1 MADHTAEFFDSLA
14 ARGHEPLLE
23 KVTGTLRFDIKNGRK
38 VDRWL
43 VVVTKGD
50 IVVSR
55 RHVRADAVV
64 TAEKVLFDRIATGQ
78 ANALAAMLREE
89 VGVDGDVRLLVAF
102 QRLLPGPSRR
112 KRRPP
117 TKSARRTA

>member
-1 MADHTAEFFDSLA
+1 MADSTAEFFDALA
-14 ARGHEPLLE
+14 ARGQEPLLE

-64 TAEKVLFDRIATGQ
+64 SAEKPLFDRIATGQ

-112 KRRPP
+112 KRRPQ